1 MRLGLIRTYIT
12 VGVTLGVII
21 AVPGWQAAL
30 AGQHMPHS
38 WEAAKPLLLALTLAT
53 GHGVLRMYSWL
64 PSMIYYLGFH
74 GVAFQKWLFVGW

>member
-30 AGQHMPHS
+30 AGQRAPHS
-38 WEAAKPLLLALTLAT
+38 WIAAKPLLLALTLAT

-64 PSMIYYLGFH
+64 PSMIYYLAFH
-74 GVAFQKWLFVGW
+74 GVAFQHWLFAGW